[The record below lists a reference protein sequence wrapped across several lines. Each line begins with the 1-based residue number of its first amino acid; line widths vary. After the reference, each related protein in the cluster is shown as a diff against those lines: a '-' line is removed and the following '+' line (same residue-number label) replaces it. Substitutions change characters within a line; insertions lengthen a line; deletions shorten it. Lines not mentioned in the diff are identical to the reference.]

1 MPRFA
6 VLVPL
11 LAAFALAGCTTAT
24 TGSEEKF
31 KGTEADVAKVVADL
45 QDAGQRQDAERICS
59 QILAATLVD
68 RLGSEGTS
76 CTQEI
81 DKATKD
87 ADDFGLEVLD
97 VTVTGATATARVR
110 NGADNRASTKN
121 LRFVREANRW
131 KVSELTGS

>member
-11 LAAFALAGCTTAT
+11 LAAVALAGCTTAGT
-24 TGSEEKF
+24 QAGKDFTGAQ
-31 KGTEADVAKVVADL
+31 ADVAQVVADL
-45 QDAGQRQDAERICS
+45 QEAGQRQDAERICS
-59 QILAATLVD
+59 QILASTLVD
-68 RLGSEGTS
+68 QLGSEGTS
-76 CTQEI
+76 CTQEV

-97 VTVTGATATARVR
+97 VTVTGTTATARVR
-110 NGADNRASTKN
+110 NGAEGRAETRN
-121 LRFVREANRW
+121 LRFVREGNRW